1 MAAGTSPFSFVSIWI
16 DSFFLK
22 DGHNDQTKPNETKR
36 WSVDRIEPG
45 QNGSPQQDPEGL
57 ITVKEVCELL
67 SMKPSWVY
75 DVAWK
80 GDLPS
85 YRMGRAVRFRRS
97 DVIAF
102 VEARRGSAVA
112 R

>member
-1 MAAGTSPFSFVSIWI
+1 M
-16 DSFFLK
+16 
-22 DGHNDQTKPNETKR
+22 
-36 WSVDRIEPG
+36 DRIDRER
-45 QNGSPQQDPEGL
+45 NVSPHQDPEGL

-102 VEARRGSAVA
+102 VEARRGSALA